1 MEQSYQLP
9 TVSRVGL
16 GMRVWCVSIIIVF
29 VYYGQSPILILEK
42 HYTVSIV
49 YFCYQTNVM

>member
-1 MEQSYQLP
+1 MEQSYKLA
-9 TVSRVGL
+9 TVSQVGL

-29 VYYGQSPILILEK
+29 IYYGQSPILILEK
-42 HYTVSIV
+42 HYTV

>member
-1 MEQSYQLP
+1 MEQLFQLA

-16 GMRVWCVSIIIVF
+16 GMRVWCVSIIIVL
-29 VYYGQSPILILEK
+29 VYYGQSLILILEK

-49 YFCYQTNVM
+49 YFCYQANVM